1 MNTALVVPAIAALR
15 WRDCVRRDVM
25 PGTLV
30 GSDSEVVSKPS
41 PFGRSRVEA
50 SPAMALARAVEHQK
64 ALDRP
69 ASSNPKESAA
79 RGKATARKLRA
90 QRLRD
95 RAEP

>member
-1 MNTALVVPAIAALR
+1 MSLLAPIACGVLVQRTLGAAI
-15 WRDCVRRDVM
+15 
-25 PGTLV
+25 GK
-30 GSDSEVVSKPS
+30 VVNKPS

-79 RGKATARKLRA
+79 RDKATARKLRA